1 MCNAAS
7 VLIIRHVSAV
17 KPSNEPVPSN
27 SKRAVESK
35 AKLKTPAA
43 PATPPFVVHA
53 HHLPNTKPNG
63 PLIMQR
69 LPKAI
74 LIREPQNICHL
85 WMVKSARHS
94 FRMRFV
100 HPPSPHTALS
110 RAPLTLPRNSL
121 CKFQRVPFAAS
132 EVGVGRKGGVRG
144 VVGSASCEHKY

>member
-100 HPPSPHTALS
+100 HPPFPSHGP
-110 RAPLTLPRNSL
+110 LPRAVDTPPQFIMQISARTI
-121 CKFQRVPFAAS
+121 CCQRS
-132 EVGVGRKGGVRG
+132 
-144 VVGSASCEHKY
+144 GSR